1 MDKRQSL
8 IDVDA
13 LAGMGQAS
21 AALLAQLARP
31 PAADRFRLGREA
43 EVNARDQSTH
53 VALDQAVSEQIL
65 SSSLPSGSGLEQAQ
79 PIKLADTMPESLRRL
94 LLRSNDEP
102 RPGHTPGLFKACGC
116 GKTKQHGGPCIFRA
130 WVRVDTASVPAATAT
145 RLQSENTEEGM
156 APEGSARKTKVR
168 KRSHEAGHS
177 GAAPVTQQEG
187 EGGRGRGRARG
198 RGAGTRRKGRGAR
211 GR

>member
-65 SSSLPSGSGLEQAQ
+65 SSSLPSGSGLEQAA
-79 PIKLADTMPESLRRL
+79 PIELADTMPASLRRL
-94 LLRSNDEP
+94 LLRSDGEPPNDN
-102 RPGHTPGLFKACGC
+102 
-116 GKTKQHGGPCIFRA
+116 
-130 WVRVDTASVPAATAT
+130 VR
-145 RLQSENTEEGM
+145 E
-156 APEGSARKTKVR
+156 
-168 KRSHEAGHS
+168 
-177 GAAPVTQQEG
+177 
-187 EGGRGRGRARG
+187 
-198 RGAGTRRKGRGAR
+198 
-211 GR
+211 